1 MNKPTYE
8 EVESWVVLNPTG
20 DGCMSIATLQRRF
33 RIGYQR
39 AAILMEQLENNGIV
53 GPWDGVVGNPRRIKI
68 MKQRKQE

>member
-1 MNKPTYE
+1 
-8 EVESWVVLNPTG
+8 
-20 DGCMSIATLQRRF
+20 MSIATLQRRF

-53 GPWDGVVGNPRRIKI
+53 GPWDGVAGNPRRIKI